1 MPARLTIT
9 IGAAVTCATLP
20 LLRPMAAE
28 DAAVLGAELFAARC
42 GQCHTVEQGGKTG
55 VGPNLFGVA
64 GRAAAEAEGFRFSK
78 AHRESGAVWN
88 DATLDRYLEDPK
100 LVVPATLKGFSGM
113 ADATERAAVIAYLH
127 TLE

>member
-1 MPARLTIT
+1 MPGRIAVAVACAAFAAPPLVHPAAADDAAAQ
-9 IGAAVTCATLP
+9 GAA
-20 LLRPMAAE
+20 
-28 DAAVLGAELFAARC
+28 LFATHC
-42 GQCHTVEQGGKTG
+42 GQCHTAEEGGKTG

-64 GRAAAEAEGFRFSK
+64 GRAAAAAEGFRFSK
-78 AHRESGAVWN
+78 AHRDSGAVWD